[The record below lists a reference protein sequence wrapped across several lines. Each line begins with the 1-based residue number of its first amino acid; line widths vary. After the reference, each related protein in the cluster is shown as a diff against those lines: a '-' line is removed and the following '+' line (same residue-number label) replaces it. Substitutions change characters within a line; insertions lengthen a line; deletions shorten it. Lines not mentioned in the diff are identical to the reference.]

1 MAEGCL
7 ACFCYASKHAHPDM
21 PYCIIGNAGGESHA
35 EEQMTITIKG
45 IFHKH
50 RNKTM
55 G

>member
-1 MAEGCL
+1 MQ
-7 ACFCYASKHAHPDM
+7 ASTHAHPDM